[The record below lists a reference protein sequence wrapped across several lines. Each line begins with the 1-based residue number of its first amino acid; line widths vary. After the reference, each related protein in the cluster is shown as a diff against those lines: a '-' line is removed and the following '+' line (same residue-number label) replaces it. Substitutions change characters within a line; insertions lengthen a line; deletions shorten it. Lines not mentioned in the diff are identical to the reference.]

1 MCGTA
6 MPTAFA
12 SPCLWSGTTLRS
24 VGQPR
29 LSTSRSWRTAA
40 KRAAAPPARFAPRC
54 VAQRSDDGTRDSE
67 FDISDLPISSDS
79 DVAGVEKRNELFEF
93 VKQVPPPELVAK
105 FASAAPTVVQKAI
118 RQTIVSMLGTLPI
131 GAFAPSVKTVSANL
145 VQLFHSSLISG
156 YMFRNA
162 AYRLELTRSLGS
174 ISELPALPGANKEPE
189 IRGGVAVFQSDDGTE
204 MAVPVDQYVE
214 ELRSQ
219 VNTLRDELVRERKG
233 GNEYVSHV
241 QSISLAYHFCCTYR
255 TTQCLQ
261 H

>member
-1 MCGTA
+1 
-6 MPTAFA
+6 
-12 SPCLWSGTTLRS
+12 L
-24 VGQPR
+24 
-29 LSTSRSWRTAA
+29 
-40 KRAAAPPARFAPRC
+40 
-54 VAQRSDDGTRDSE
+54 AQRSDDGTRDSE
-67 FDISDLPISSDS
+67 FDISDLPMSSGS

-105 FASAAPTVVQKAI
+105 FANAAPSVVQKAI
-118 RQTIVSMLGTLPI
+118 RQTIVAMLGTLPI

-174 ISELPALPGANKEPE
+174 ISDLPALPGTNQEPE
-189 IRGGVAVFQSDDGTE
+189 IRGGVAIFQSENGTE
-204 MAVPVDQYVE
+204 VTVPVDQYVE

-233 GNEYVSHV
+233 GNEYVPHSL
-241 QSISLAYHFCCTYR
+241 SLPAITFPLLISFAYST
-255 TTQCLQ
+255 CLQ
-261 H
+261 LLTDCSCFTDMCYVIFPCGLIPFDGYFVTQASELHQQS